1 MQGFQS
7 LTAMKGCSGKLDSL
21 PVPRILFEEI
31 VRRALLED
39 LGEGDVTTRS
49 CVSPDVSAQA
59 RIVAKE
65 EGLLA
70 GLFVAEEVFHQLDPG
85 LVLTKKS
92 REGGFFSP
100 GDVLLTIEG
109 RAWSILQGERVALN
123 FLQRMCGIAT
133 LTRKYVNRIK
143 GKDCR
148 IVGTRKTTPG
158 LRCLEKYAIR
168 VGGGFNHRFCLSD
181 GVLIKDNHISACGS
195 IREAI
200 ERARANAPHTL
211 RIEVE
216 VTDEKEL
223 REAISAGAD
232 VIMLDN
238 MSISNMIECVRITKN
253 LAPHVII
260 EASGGV
266 TLDNVAEIS
275 ATGVDV
281 ISSGALTH
289 SYKSIDLSL
298 KLNIL

>member
-1 MQGFQS
+1 MQGLPS
-7 LTAMKGCSGKLDSL
+7 LTAMKGCSGKLDNP

-39 LGEGDVTTRS
+39 LGEGDVTTRA
-49 CVSPDVSAQA
+49 CVSPEVSARA

-70 GLFVAEEVFHQLDPG
+70 GLFVAEEVFRQIDPG
-85 LVLTKKS
+85 LVLTKKYK
-92 REGGFFSP
+92 EGEFFSP
-100 GDVLLTIEG
+100 GDVLLNIEG
-109 RAWSILQGERVALN
+109 CAWSILQGERVALN

-133 LTRKYVNRIK
+133 LARRYVDRIK
-143 GKDCR
+143 GKNCR

-158 LRCLEKYAIR
+158 LRCLEKYAVM

-195 IREAI
+195 VQGAI

-238 MSISNMIECVRITKN
+238 MSISNMVECVKITKK
-253 LAPHVII
+253 LAPHVIL

-275 ATGVDV
+275 ETGVDV

>member
-1 MQGFQS
+1 M
-7 LTAMKGCSGKLDSL
+7 TAMKGCSGKLDNP
-21 PVPRILFEEI
+21 PVPRILFKEI
-31 VRRALLED
+31 VRKALLED

-49 CVSPDVSAQA
+49 CVSPDVSARA

-70 GLFVAEEVFHQLDPG
+70 GLFVAEEVFRQIDPG
-85 LVLTKKS
+85 LVLTKKYK
-92 REGGFFSP
+92 EGEFFSH
-100 GDVLLTIEG
+100 GDVLFTIEG

-133 LTRKYVNRIK
+133 LTRKYVDRIK
-143 GKDCR
+143 GKNCR

-158 LRCLEKYAIR
+158 LRCLEKYAVR

-181 GVLIKDNHISACGS
+181 GVLIKDNHISSCGS
-195 IREAI
+195 VKEAI
-200 ERARANAPHTL
+200 RRARASAPHTL

-238 MSISNMIECVRITKN
+238 MSVSEMVECVKIKKK
-253 LAPHVII
+253 LAPYVIL

-266 TLDNVAEIS
+266 TLDNVAKIAE
-275 ATGVDV
+275 TGVDV

-289 SYKSIDLSL
+289 SFKSIDLSL